1 MAKFPSFF
9 SKKRSPNQ
17 CKTDRSNEIC
27 TENRHEIG
35 HFLPIVLQRN
45 LPRKIPRFSRE
56 IGPLLTRIWLWKS
69 REIWL
74 FPMIYQKPVVHGVF
88 FWGGVGGGEVFLS
101 FFLSFILHNV
111 CKKLALDQL
120 DLHWRT
126 LRSELL
132 NVQTIFMTQS
142 DYWKLVLIVF
152 FCAEIFDPF
161 DCKLDVA
168 LLWFHHHRK
177 SQMISR

>member
-1 MAKFPSFF
+1 MQNRSLQRNMYRKSPRNRPFF
-9 SKKRSPNQ
+9 
-17 CKTDRSNEIC
+17 TDRSSTKFAPKNPSIFPR
-27 TENRHEIG
+27 NRAFIDAN
-35 HFLPIVLQRN
+35 LTLKKPRN
-45 LPRKIPRFSRE
+45 LTFSHDLSKACS
-56 IGPLLTRIWLWKS
+56 PWC
-69 REIWL
+69 
-74 FPMIYQKPVVHGVF
+74 F
-88 FWGGVGGGEVFLS
+88 FWGGGGWGSIS

-126 LRSELL
+126 LRNELL

-161 DCKLDVA
+161 DCKLDEA

-177 SQMISR
+177 SRMISR

>member
-17 CKTDRSNEIC
+17 CKTDRSSEIC
-27 TENRHEIG
+27 TENRHEIR

-74 FPMIYQKPVVHGVF
+74 FPMIYQKPVVYGVF
-88 FWGGVGGGEVFLS
+88 FSGVGGRGVGKY
-101 FFLSFILHNV
+101 FFLLQTLTDHSAQCMQKACIGPTRF
-111 CKKLALDQL
+111 ALKNSTQWTTECPNHFYDAIRL
-120 DLHWRT
+120 LKIGINSLFLCGN
-126 LRSELL
+126 LR
-132 NVQTIFMTQS
+132 
-142 DYWKLVLIVF
+142 
-152 FCAEIFDPF
+152 PF
-161 DCKLDVA
+161 WL
-168 LLWFHHHRK
+168 
-177 SQMISR
+177 